1 MASLSDALVRE
12 LLDGRYIASLATK
25 NGDGSIHLVAVWY
38 LFEGGRIYIATAARS
53 RKARNLQSD
62 PKVTVMIDSRDVA
75 ASRGVQIP
83 GTAKLLTGDSSR
95 KWNEQLHGKYL
106 SDAALVDA
114 KVGALFA
121 MVDDVTVE
129 VTPDSVISW
138 DMRQLDQQLFA
149 GAIEK
154 NPSYLLPLER

>member
-12 LLDGRYIASLATK
+12 LLDGRYIASVATK

-75 ASRGVQIP
+75 ASRGVQIS
-83 GTAKLLTGDSSR
+83 GTARLLTGEPSR
-95 KWNEQLHGKYL
+95 KWNEQLHRKYL

-121 MVDDVTVE
+121 MFDDVTIE
-129 VTPDSVISW
+129 VTPNSVISW